1 MGTADADFLAVF
13 NACESP
19 KDALRAAQEAG
30 LSSEALGR
38 LLYEQGDKV
47 SVGLLGACLGHHS
60 ELGTRLADSYPQN
73 FADFAGMDV
82 VAAIRLYLWRFRLPG
97 EAAQIDR
104 ILTGFARAF
113 FARNSPAPRG
123 DPPGGLRGAW
133 DEGARG
139 WYVRQPAASSG
150 GACCAHCGTLGGGE
164 VGEVQPCGG
173 CGLVHFCRRCRKL
186 ASRRGHAVVGA
197 LGYGRA
203 CVAAWREAGGLPSD
217 SEVAFRKL
225 DGETVTVGEGEGLW
239 ERTSPFQSEDSVMV
253 LAFSIIML
261 TTNLHSASVKSKMQ
275 KHEFIRQNCEIND
288 GGNFPGDFLV
298 QIYDSIKAEE
308 LKVMRTAG

>member
-1 MGTADADFLAVF
+1 MGTAAPDFLAVF

-30 LSSEALGR
+30 LSADALGR

-47 SVGLLGACLGHHS
+47 SVGLLGACLGHHG
-60 ELGTRLADSYPQN
+60 ELGAWLAGSYPRN
-73 FADFAGMDV
+73 FAEFAGMDV

-104 ILTGFARAF
+104 ILTGFACAF
-113 FARNSPAPRG
+113 FARSPPAPRG
-123 DPPGGLRGAW
+123 SPCGGNSAW
-133 DEGARG
+133 DARARG
-139 WYVRQPAASSG
+139 WYVRQPAAGPG
-150 GACCAHCGTLGGGE
+150 GPCCAHCGALGGGE
-164 VGEVQPCGG
+164 VGEVLPCTG
-173 CGLVHFCRRCRKL
+173 CGLVCFCRRCRKL
-186 ASRRGHAVVGA
+186 ASRRGHAVAGA

-203 CVAAWREAGGLPSD
+203 CVAARRAAEGLPSD
-217 SEVAFRKL
+217 AEIAFRRL
-225 DGETVTVGEGEGLW
+225 DGEAVTVGKGESTW

-261 TTNLHSASVKSKMQ
+261 TTNLHSANVKSKMQ
-275 KHEFIRQNCEIND
+275 QHEFIRQNRDIND
-288 GGNFPGDFLV
+288 GGNFPGDFLA
-298 QIYDSIKAEE
+298 QIYDNIKAEE

>member
-1 MGTADADFLAVF
+1 MRTAAPDFLTVF

-19 KDALRAAQEAG
+19 RDAFRAAQEAG
-30 LSSEALGR
+30 LSPEALGR
-38 LLYEQGDKV
+38 LLYGQGDQV
-47 SVGLLGACLGHHS
+47 SVGLLGACLGHHG
-60 ELGTRLADSYPQN
+60 ELGAQLADSYPRN
-73 FADFAGMDV
+73 FADFAGMDL

-113 FARNSPAPRG
+113 FARNPPAPS
-123 DPPGGLRGAW
+123 PPSGRGASY
-133 DEGARG
+133 EGARG
-139 WYVRQPAASSG
+139 WYVRQPAAGSG

-164 VGEVQPCGG
+164 AGEVQPCGG
-173 CGLVHFCRRCRKL
+173 CGLVHFCRRCRKF
-186 ASRRGHAVVGA
+186 ASHRGHAVVGA

-203 CVAAWREAGGLPSD
+203 CVAARREAEGLPPD
-217 SEVAFRKL
+217 SEVAFRRL
-225 DGETVTVGEGEGLW
+225 DGEAVTVGKGESLW
-239 ERTSPFQSEDSVMV
+239 ERTSPFKSEDSVMV

-275 KHEFIRQNCEIND
+275 KHEFIWQNREIND
-288 GGNFPGDFLV
+288 GGNFPGDFLA
-298 QIYDSIKAEE
+298 QIYDNIKAEE